1 MNLVIDPATVRLF
14 SGFVYLLM
22 SVFVWLLMFRR
33 HALLPLSLW
42 TLGGVAMFVGVWL
55 GSSLVPGPELPR
67 VVLANSVLTAAALA
81 RTMALRCYLGLG
93 VNLRQVVA
101 GWLALVAVSMPLAQL
116 GVNSVYTVFSHLC
129 WYACLGALAW
139 HAWQVARRDDSRSSW
154 MLMWAEIMLI
164 ASLVARTG
172 VILAQ
177 WPDGRL
183 DEGWSLTLLLSAFT
197 LSAVYS
203 NLCYM
208 GIVLDSSRASEARA
222 REAQVAEA
230 ARREVAERSAA
241 MLRETLQQRDRLADE
256 RSQLLQVLAHEIR
269 QPLHNASG
277 ALQAAGRAL
286 KSPGAEGLALASQ
299 RLQRADKVL
308 SDVHSVLDNTLAA
321 TNLLA
326 RHGPLTLQDVEVDLV
341 VDLALGD
348 LPTPERA
355 RVQVQHQD
363 GVQSAE
369 FEPGLVRLALRN
381 LLRNAFNHGGP
392 DTGVTLRIEERDHPP
407 ALWLSVEDNGRGAEP
422 ALLEPPA
429 PGDAGGSFVS
439 RGLGLNIVRRV
450 MALHEGRLVLA
461 PKLPH
466 GLVASLVFPLPAA
479 EPAPPRAEV
488 GTEMGAAAEAA
499 PSAAPVQAR
508 ISGARNT

>member
-1 MNLVIDPATVRLF
+1 MNLVIDPLTVRLF

-22 SVFVWLLMFRR
+22 SVFVWALMFRR

-42 TLGGVAMFVGVWL
+42 TFGGLTMFA
-55 GSSLVPGPELPR
+55 GSWLVPPLVPIPELPR
-67 VVLANSVLTAAALA
+67 IVMANSLLTAAVLA
-81 RTMALRCYLGLG
+81 RTLALRCYLGLR
-93 VNLRQVVA
+93 VNLGQVSL
-101 GWLALVAVSMPLAQL
+101 GWLALVAVSVPLALL
-116 GVNSVYTVFSHLC
+116 GLNSVYTVFSHLC
-129 WYACLGALAW
+129 WYACMAALAW
-139 HAWQVARRDDSRSSW
+139 HAWKVGLRDDSRSSW
-154 MLMWAEIMLI
+154 MLVWAEII
-164 ASLVARTG
+164 LVATLIVRTA
-172 VILAQ
+172 VVLAQ

-183 DEGWSLTLLLSAFT
+183 DEGWSMMLLLSAFT

-208 GIVLDSSRASEARA
+208 GIVLDGSRASEARA
-222 REAQVAEA
+222 REAQVAETT
-230 ARREVAERSAA
+230 RREVAERSAA
-241 MLRETLQQRDRLADE
+241 MLRETLQQRDHLADE

-286 KSPGAEGLALASQ
+286 KSPGAEGLGLATQ
-299 RLQRADKVL
+299 RLQRADAVL

-326 RHGPLTLQDVEVDLV
+326 RQGPLTLQDVEVDLV

-348 LPTPERA
+348 LPAPERA

-392 DTGVTLRIEERDHPP
+392 DTAVTLRIEERDQPP
-407 ALWLSVEDNGRGAEP
+407 ALWLSVEDNGRGAP
-422 ALLEPPA
+422 RALLEA
-429 PGDAGGSFVS
+429 PAGGGAADGVSS

-450 MALHEGRLVLA
+450 MALHDGRLVLA

-479 EPAPPRAEV
+479 EPAPADA
-488 GTEMGAAAEAA
+488 GQAAA
-499 PSAAPVQAR
+499 VQAR
-508 ISGARNT
+508 SSGARNT

>member
-1 MNLVIDPATVRLF
+1 MNLAIDAVTVRVV

-22 SVFVWLLMFRR
+22 SVFVWALMFRR

-42 TLGGVAMFVGVWL
+42 TFGGVAMFAGTWL
-55 GSSLVPGPELPR
+55 VSPLVQLPELPR
-67 VVLANSVLTAAALA
+67 VVMAHSLLTAAVLA
-81 RTMALRCYLGLG
+81 RTLALRSYLGLATNMAKVFWG
-93 VNLRQVVA
+93 WVVVVA
-101 GWLALVAVSMPLAQL
+101 LSMPLALL
-116 GVNSVYTVFSHLC
+116 GVNSVYAMFSHLC
-129 WYACLGALAW
+129 WYTTMAALAW
-139 HAWQVARRDDSRSSW
+139 HAWMIGRRDDSRSSW
-154 MLMWAEIMLI
+154 MLVWAEIFLI
-164 ASLVARTG
+164 ATLTARTG
-172 VILAQ
+172 VLVMQ

-183 DEGWSLTLLLSAFT
+183 DEGWSMVLLMVAFT
-197 LSAVYS
+197 VSAVYS

-222 REAQVAEA
+222 REAQVAETI
-230 ARREVAERSAA
+230 RREVAERSAA
-241 MLRETLQQRDRLADE
+241 MLRETLQQRDHLADE

-277 ALQAAGRAL
+277 ALQAASRAL
-286 KSPGAEGLALASQ
+286 KAPGAEGLGQATQ
-299 RLQRADKVL
+299 RLQRADAVL

-326 RHGPLTLQDVEVDLV
+326 RQGPLTLQDVEVDLV

-348 LPTPERA
+348 LPAPERA

-392 DTGVTLRIEERDHPP
+392 DTSVTLRIEERDQPP
-407 ALWLSVEDNGRGAEP
+407 ALWLSVEDNGRGVP
-422 ALLEPPA
+422 RALLEAPA
-429 PGDAGGSFVS
+429 QGGGADGVSS

-450 MALHEGRLVLA
+450 MTLHDGRLVLA

-479 EPAPPRAEV
+479 EPAPADAGPAV
-488 GTEMGAAAEAA
+488 
-499 PSAAPVQAR
+499 PVQAR